1 MPLFMDFHKFDKITI
16 EDVRT
21 AHIAD
26 LFVQAKYRV
35 KYHQFWVNEEAGTV
49 FCLMEGPDK
58 ESCESVHREA
68 HGAIACAM
76 TEVESGFY
84 EVMMGKGH
92 IIDHG
97 SVKNEDGTLDL
108 GYRYILVASVYRVTK
123 AAHSSDLA
131 QLQTPYWA
139 RKVISE
145 KMVEFK
151 GRQIQWGFDDSLIG
165 VFNNASEIISC
176 AVHIHHELMRQ
187 HLETASIVF
196 RMGVGAAQPVT
207 EKGDFFN
214 DTIKLVHRLSIIA
227 QPNQILIS
235 SLFKKLCNDDDLSK
249 INTPKLLNER
259 EEKFISNLLN
269 FTEKN
274 ISDEDF
280 TIDKLSNDICISR
293 PQLYRKITS
302 LTGRSPNDFIR
313 DLRLDKALILLKEK
327 SRNIA
332 EIAFKVGF
340 NSPSYFSK
348 CFTKKF
354 GCTPSD
360 FARTNVALYFI
371 LNSYCY
377 FLNSI

>member
-1 MPLFMDFHKFDKITI
+1 
-16 EDVRT
+16 
-21 AHIAD
+21 
-26 LFVQAKYRV
+26 VQAKYGV

-58 ESCESVHREA
+58 ESCEAVHREA
-68 HGAIACAM
+68 HGAIACAI
-76 TEVESGFY
+76 TEVEPGFY
-84 EVMMGKGH
+84 EVMMGKGQM
-92 IIDHG
+92 IDHG
-97 SVKNEDGTLDL
+97 SVKNEDGSLDL
-108 GYRYILVASVYRVTK
+108 GYRYILVASVYGVTK
-123 AAHSSDLA
+123 AAHSSDFA
-131 QLQTPYWA
+131 QLQTPHWA
-139 RKVISE
+139 RKLISE
-145 KMVEFK
+145 KIVEFK
-151 GRQIQWGFDDSLIG
+151 GRRIQWDFDDSLIG
-165 VFNNASEIISC
+165 VFNNASEIIYC
-176 AVHIHHELMRQ
+176 AVHIHHELMQQQSGSR
-187 HLETASIVF
+187 SIVF
-196 RMGVGAAQPVT
+196 RMGAGAAPLVT
-207 EKGDFFN
+207 EKGDFFY
-214 DTIKLVHRLSIIA
+214 DAIKVVHRLSVIA

-249 INTPKLLNER
+249 MNTAKLLNEK
-259 EEKFISNLLN
+259 EEEFISSLLN

-274 ISDEDF
+274 ISHEDF

-348 CFTKKF
+348 CFTEKF

-360 FARTNVALYFI
+360 FARTNVA
-371 LNSYCY
+371 
-377 FLNSI
+377 